1 MTCPRSKVI
10 RLPKI
15 MFQNFFQVKKLG
27 LVRIGDEPEQHFIL
41 QRGTRNNK
49 NRTNPNT
56 LLISI
61 EREPNKIRIYTEL
74 FSFNRFFDRTNDKRK
89 ILSFA
94 ILRNR
99 VENGQFRA
107 YFDRIWIEN
116 LTFILKIRQQ
126 STDPVPRFE
135 KCATQLLASCLLK
148 NHLL

>member
-1 MTCPRSKVI
+1 MHFLIIHTYEVQDKIPFTLRWS
-10 RLPKI
+10 PKFLVERKKT
-15 MFQNFFQVKKLG
+15 MKLG
-27 LVRIGDEPEQHFIL
+27 FWGFS
-41 QRGTRNNK
+41 
-49 NRTNPNT
+49 

-61 EREPNKIRIYTEL
+61 ECEPNKIRIYTEL

-116 LTFILKIRQQ
+116 LTFILKIRQ
-126 STDPVPRFE
+126 
-135 KCATQLLASCLLK
+135 
-148 NHLL
+148 